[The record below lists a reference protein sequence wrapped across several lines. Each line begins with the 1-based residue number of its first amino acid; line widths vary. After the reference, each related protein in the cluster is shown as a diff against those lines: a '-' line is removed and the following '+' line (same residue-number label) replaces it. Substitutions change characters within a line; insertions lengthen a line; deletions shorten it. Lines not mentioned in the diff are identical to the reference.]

1 MSWMEDSSDREEIA
15 TYERIS
21 LNNLLLKSKGA
32 PYEDAL
38 RRIIEVRLQQNLR
51 VSLQESSVDEVDCE
65 PNLCLP
71 LEKKPS
77 SQESY
82 IENIPS
88 ISVSHQ
94 LGDNKQACKREDFMN
109 DIDERRSLYGES
121 LSSGSTSST
130 SRDEFQRWMLKSN
143 GLDLHHEDQ
152 VYEAVIKFETVDSAY
167 LVPSHRLIDSTLL
180 LLPQCQSWLRHI
192 SRVQQGSALPPRR
205 AESRNSAEGSRNKN
219 IDNFEKSDNDIHRSS
234 IVQKQ
239 QSNCTRI
246 KGQSCLDNRNR
257 NRGLDADRPEPHPS
271 LSLLGGQRSNPTDR
285 EIDIT
290 KIRSSSNYEQLDG
303 CNSRSLSSSYTRRSG
318 SECGDAVSSTTTDSP
333 TPRSVNSSR
342 SSSRG
347 KAQAM
352 RGKQSSCR
360 LQDDVP
366 ARYGIKYPQQSSFL
380 SLPSSCE
387 TQHA

>member
-1 MSWMEDSSDREEIA
+1 MEDSSDREEIA

-51 VSLQESSVDEVDCE
+51 VVSLLESSVDEVGSE

-82 IENIPS
+82 IEDIPS
-88 ISVSHQ
+88 ISLSHQ
-94 LGDNKQACKREDFMN
+94 LGDNKQARKGEDFMN
-109 DIDERRSLYGES
+109 DLDERRSAYGES
-121 LSSGSTSST
+121 LCYGSTSST
-130 SRDEFQRWMLKSN
+130 SKDEFQRWMLKNN

-152 VYEAVIKFETVDSAY
+152 VREAVIKFETVDSAY
-167 LVPSHRLIDSTLL
+167 LVPSYRLIDSMLS

-192 SRVQQGSALPPRR
+192 SRAQQGSALPPRR
-205 AESRNSAEGSRNKN
+205 SESRNSAEGSRNRN
-219 IDNFEKSDNDIHRSS
+219 VDTFEKSDNDIYRSS

-239 QSNCTRI
+239 RSNCTRI

-257 NRGLDADRPEPHPS
+257 NRGLDADRPKPS
-271 LSLLGGQRSNPTDR
+271 PSPSLLGGQRSNPTDR

-290 KIRSSSNYEQLDG
+290 KTRSSSNYEQLDG
-303 CNSRSLSSSYTRRSG
+303 CSSRSLSSSDRRRRG
-318 SECGDAVSSTTTDSP
+318 SEYGDAVSSTTTDSP
-333 TPRSVNSSR
+333 TPRSVSSSR

-347 KAQAM
+347 KAQGM
-352 RGKQSSCR
+352 RGNQSSCR

-380 SLPSSCE
+380 SLPSSSE